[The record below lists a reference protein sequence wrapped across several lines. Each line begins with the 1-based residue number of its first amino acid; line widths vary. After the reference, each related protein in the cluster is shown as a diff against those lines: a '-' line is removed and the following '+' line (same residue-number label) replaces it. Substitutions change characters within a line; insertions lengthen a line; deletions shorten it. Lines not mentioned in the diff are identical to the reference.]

1 MHKSLAVLATCVL
14 LAGCGKAG
22 APSATVAQTSNV
34 NAQGMFNRLPADRL
48 MTAEE
53 NELDFDGLR
62 KLAAKEAQ
70 KFHKRAVLVDAGCNR
85 TNEKGGRAV
94 SGGNM
99 TFEFRTTAAA
109 LLRVTV
115 RGDQLHFSQALFSAL
130 ANANNQAVMEPTV
143 TAAAAI
149 ATARKQAGITTPYVF
164 CGLAQPAGMAHPFY
178 LIEDDSFLGV
188 ILARSVRVD
197 ALSGEIIGSTALGG
211 ADAATEALH
220 DAASVQ

>member
-1 MHKSLAVLATCVL
+1 MNKSLAVVATCVL

-22 APSATVAQTSNV
+22 APTASVASTSNI

-62 KLAAKEAQ
+62 KVATKEAQ
-70 KFHKRAVLVDAGCNR
+70 KFHKHAVLVDAGCNR

-115 RGDQLHFSQALFSAL
+115 RGDQLHFSQALLSAL
-130 ANANNQAVMEPTV
+130 ATAKNQAVMEPTV

-164 CGLAQPAGMAHPFY
+164 CGLAQPNGASHPFY

-197 ALSGEIIGSTALGG
+197 AITGEVASSTALGG
-211 ADAATEALH
+211 ADEATESVH
-220 DAASVQ
+220 QAASVN